1 MQEIMN
7 DVRSARRKSNRSTY
21 VSSQQS
27 IFGSAMESLFGK
39 NSIFSALEDPRG
51 EEHSLQDATAAA
63 SGNLDEDDS
72 LQNLP
77 GRRQSES

>member
-1 MQEIMN
+1 
-7 DVRSARRKSNRSTY
+7 
-21 VSSQQS
+21 
-27 IFGSAMESLFGK
+27 MESLFGK